1 MTDILTRLAAL
12 TAKDERGILPFWD
25 SRGNGKFAE
34 SPYPELFPVPVG
46 VRGGRG
52 VNNSG
57 NVRGQNHNANTPG
70 RQGCWNCRQL
80 AAILPFA
87 EIWGFARLR
96 PISRAAFSGGNAQRG

>member
-87 EIWGFARLR
+87 EIWAFARLR
-96 PISRAAFSGGNAQRG
+96 PICNLKVWGYLGKG